1 MKKVKVQRLNL
12 WRMKAGIV
20 PAEVVREDIVNLQSE
35 DFQVGDMIGK
45 TYFKQTPQRS
55 VPWHE
60 FVRSATSGN
69 LNALESQSAA
79 ALMVMTV
86 AGRTYALSF
95 GHSRT
100 WMSKSVIERRFGM
113 MVTLNA
119 VDIKSLKSVD
129 HEELEALQ
137 RKTRT
142 QTSSDAE
149 FDQFGVDVQ
158 RDLLR
163 SVTGRPEDD
172 TLAEHL
178 VGADNLIASVRLEP
192 SELEKKIRVLGEFA
206 DQDSY
211 KQKGFDWIDH
221 FAKVSD
227 PMLITDLDNL
237 LVDDLRSQSLDH
249 VFLAAPSA
257 LDYQSHLGFLYS
269 GERTKH
275 ADKRPE
281 LRISE
286 WIGHVGATNIDLKK
300 LKNDKIRRFGSSDDL
315 PDDVFPVYEA
325 LIYEQKKDNFLYVL
339 SNDEWYKVDNDHVK
353 AVEAELA
360 KIPLCSLPLPTAVAG
375 ETEGDYNER
384 AALASNGY
392 LDLLDRKVVSY
403 GGGRSRVE
411 VCDLFSTDGK
421 FIHVKS
427 KIKSAT
433 LSHLFSQGTVSAQAF
448 RDHRYRAAAKA
459 KCSTSHAP
467 LFDGNPDPK
476 DHEIVFAIMTT
487 TTGDIRTA
495 LPFLSKQSLVNSAGI
510 IMGLGHPV
518 CVMAISVI

>member
-1 MKKVKVQRLNL
+1 MTKVKVQRLNL
-12 WRMKAGIV
+12 WRMKDGV
-20 PAEVVREDIVNLQSE
+20 SPDEVVRDDVANLQSE
-35 DFQVGDMIGK
+35 DFQVGDMTGK

-60 FVRSATSGN
+60 FVRSATSGK

-79 ALMVMTV
+79 ALMVVTV
-86 AGRTYALSF
+86 DGRTYALSF

-163 SVTGRPEDD
+163 SVTGRPEEDG
-172 TLAEHL
+172 LAEHL

-192 SELEKKIRVLGEFA
+192 SALEAKIREFGALA
-206 DQDSY
+206 DKDLY
-211 KQKGFDWIDH
+211 KTKGFDWIDH

-227 PMLITDLDNL
+227 PVLLAELDGL
-237 LVDDLRSQSLDH
+237 LVADLKAEALDH

-269 GERTKH
+269 GERAKT
-275 ADKRPE
+275 AEKRPE
-281 LRISE
+281 LRISD
-286 WIGHVGATNIDLKK
+286 WIAHIGADNISLKR
-300 LKNDKIRRFGSSDDL
+300 LKSDNIRRYGSSDL
-315 PDDVFPVYEA
+315 IPDDVFPVYEA
-325 LIYEQKKDNFLYVL
+325 LIYEQKKDSFLYVL
-339 SNDEWYKVDNDHVK
+339 SNEEWYKIDDDHVK
-353 AVEAELA
+353 AVESELSS
-360 KIPLCSLPLPTAVAG
+360 IPLCSLLLPDAFAG

-384 AALASNGY
+384 AALASSGY

-403 GGGRSRVE
+403 GGGRSRIE
-411 VCDLFSTDGK
+411 ICDLFSTDGK

-448 RDHRYRAAAKA
+448 RDHRYRTAAKA
-459 KCSTSHAP
+459 KCSTTHAV

-476 DHEIVFAIMTT
+476 DHEVVFAIMTT

-510 IMGLGHPV
+510 IMGLGHPI
-518 CVMAISVI
+518 CVMAISVV